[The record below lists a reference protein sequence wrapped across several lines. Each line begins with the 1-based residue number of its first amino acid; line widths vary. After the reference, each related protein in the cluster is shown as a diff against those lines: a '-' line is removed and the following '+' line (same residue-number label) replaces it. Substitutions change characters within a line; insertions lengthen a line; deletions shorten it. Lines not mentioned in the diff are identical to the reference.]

1 MDASSLRMSS
11 KQADCLQA
19 YQTTRSYSLALI
31 QNLSAE
37 DCSLQ
42 AAAFVSPA
50 KWHLAHTTWFFET
63 FILIPHVEGYQP
75 FHKDFQVL
83 FNSYY
88 NGIGEQFSRPKRHL
102 LSRPSL
108 DQVLAYRQHIDSH
121 MQTFIEQAS
130 DDQQA
135 LIVLG
140 LNHEQQHQELLLMD
154 LKYCFFQNPLY
165 PSYSTDSVSALA
177 ASEKT
182 NTITPIQFVRFDKA
196 LVEMGLDNHAVL
208 QQSDFYFDNETPSHQ
223 TFVQTFQLADR
234 LVTNGEYLQFI
245 EDGGYD
251 DASIWLSDGWAWLAG
266 VKKEQSFTQDNKSAC
281 APLYWV
287 KENNQWFEFSL
298 HGLQPLDLY
307 APVKHVNFYE
317 SLAFAAW
324 SGCRLATEA
333 EWEHGIKQTIK
344 QSENKSQR
352 EPTHLRK
359 PQPSIKQIYEQV
371 WQWTQSAY
379 QPYPGFKKPDGAVGE
394 YNGKF
399 MCNQMVLRGGCQ
411 LTSPGHTRATY
422 RNFFYPQDQWP
433 MTGIRLAKDA

>member
-1 MDASSLRMSS
+1 MDASSLRLSP

-19 YQTTRSYSLALI
+19 YQAIRSYSLALI

-108 DQVLAYRQHIDSH
+108 DQVVAYRQHIDAH
-121 MQTFIEQAS
+121 MQLFLEQAS
-130 DDQQA
+130 GDDQA
-135 LIVLG
+135 LVMLG

-165 PSYSTDSVSALA
+165 PSYAIDSDTFLVASTEL
-177 ASEKT
+177 KT
-182 NTITPIQFVRFDKA
+182 IAPIQFVSFEQA
-196 LVEMGLDNHAVL
+196 LIDMGVDNHIVVD
-208 QQSDFYFDNETPSHQ
+208 QSHFYFDNETPAHK
-223 TFVQTFQLADR
+223 TYVQKFQLADR

-245 EDGGYD
+245 DDGAYD
-251 DASIWLSDGWAWLAG
+251 DASIWLSDGWAWLAA
-266 VKKEQSFTQDNKSAC
+266 VKKEIPAGQDTNSAC

-287 KENNQWFEFSL
+287 KKDNQWFEFSMQ
-298 HGLQPLDLY
+298 GLQPLDLY
-307 APVKHVNFYE
+307 APVRHVNFYE
-317 SLAFAAW
+317 SLAYAQW

-333 EWEHGIKQTIK
+333 EWEHGVKQSVKQILRESADLRKGQAAIKQVDN
-344 QSENKSQR
+344 E
-352 EPTHLRK
+352 
-359 PQPSIKQIYEQV
+359 V

-379 QPYPGFKKPDGAVGE
+379 QPYPGFKKPEGAVGE

-411 LTSPGHTRATY
+411 LTSPDHTRATY